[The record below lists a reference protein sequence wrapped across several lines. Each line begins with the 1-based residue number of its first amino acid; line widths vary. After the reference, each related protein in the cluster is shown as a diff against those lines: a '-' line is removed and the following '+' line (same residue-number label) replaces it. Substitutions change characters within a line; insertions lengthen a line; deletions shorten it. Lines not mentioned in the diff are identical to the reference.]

1 MNIQSVMTPRLLAI
15 ADSVPFGATVADVG
29 TDHGYIPIY
38 LYQEHKI
45 KGALAMDLRQGP
57 LSRAE
62 ENIDRFCL
70 SQYIKTRLSD
80 GLCALSEGEADT
92 AVVAGMGGLLIAEIL
107 EKSPVKLEKYI
118 LQPMTA
124 TAELREYLAKNGY
137 EIIDERLA
145 KEDNKIYT
153 VMTVK
158 HGKMTVS
165 DPVYYQ
171 VGEKLIEKCDPLL
184 PELLALLIHKYEEA
198 LAGLQK
204 AEKVDTKTKIKDYQI
219 VLSGLKRVKETC
231 DQW

>member
-15 ADSVPFGATVADVG
+15 ADSVPFGAMVADVG

-38 LYQEHKI
+38 LYKEHKI
-45 KGALAMDLRQGP
+45 KRALAMDLRQGP

-62 ENIDRFCL
+62 ENIDRFDL
-70 SQYIKTRLSD
+70 KDFIKTRLSD

-92 AVVAGMGGLLIAEIL
+92 AVIAGMGGLLIAEIL
-107 EKSPVKLEKYI
+107 EKSPVQLEHYI

-124 TAELREYLAKNGY
+124 TAELREYLAQNDY
-137 EIIDERLA
+137 EITDERLA

-158 HGKMTVS
+158 HGKMMVS

-171 VGEKLIEKCDPLL
+171 VGEKLIENRDPLL
-184 PELLALLIHKYEEA
+184 PELLDLLIHKYSEA
-198 LAGLQK
+198 LGGLLR
-204 AEKVDTKTKIKDYQI
+204 AEKVDTRAKADEYKK
-219 VLSGLKRVKETC
+219 VLTGLKRLKETC
-231 DQW
+231 DLW

>member
-38 LYQEHKI
+38 LYKEHKI
-45 KGALAMDLRQGP
+45 ERALAMDLRQGP

-62 ENIDRFCL
+62 ENIDRFGL
-70 SQYIKTRLSD
+70 KDFIKTRLSD

-92 AVVAGMGGLLIAEIL
+92 AVIAGMGGLLIAEIL
-107 EKSPVKLEKYI
+107 EKSPVKLDFYI

-124 TAELREYLAKNGY
+124 TAELREYLAQNDY
-137 EIIDERLA
+137 EITDERLA

-158 HGKMTVS
+158 HGKMTVL

-171 VGEKLIEKCDPLL
+171 VGEKLIENRDPLL
-184 PELLALLIHKYEEA
+184 PELLDLLIHKYSEA
-198 LAGLQK
+198 LGGLLR
-204 AEKVDTKTKIKDYQI
+204 AEKVDTRAKTDVYKM
-219 VLSGLKRVKETC
+219 VLTGLKRLKEAC
-231 DQW
+231 DLW